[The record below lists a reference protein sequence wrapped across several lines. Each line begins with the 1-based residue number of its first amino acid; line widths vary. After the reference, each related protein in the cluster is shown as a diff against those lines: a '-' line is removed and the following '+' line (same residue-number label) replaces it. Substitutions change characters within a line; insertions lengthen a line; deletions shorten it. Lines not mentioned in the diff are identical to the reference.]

1 MCGME
6 RQHYKGMLDGKHRN
20 GDGSDGR
27 PNGVYGRL
35 LRCEREQA
43 RTVMGKYKAV
53 NLYHEQGK

>member
-1 MCGME
+1 
-6 RQHYKGMLDGKHRN
+6 MLDGKHRN